1 MVAYN
6 FQAQFADAVASGAKR
21 QTIRATGKRR
31 HARAGDPLQLYTGMR
46 SKSCRKLLDAV
57 CVQAVPVHISED
69 GAVTWAGSQLPG
81 AQVASL
87 ALQDGFQDVA
97 AFLDFFR
104 TQHGLPFQG
113 VCISW

>member
-6 FQAQFADAVASGAKR
+6 FQRQFADAVEAGAKR

-31 HARAGDPLQLYTGMR
+31 HARPGDPLQLYTGMR
-46 SKSCRKLLDAV
+46 SKACRKLREAV
-57 CVQAVPVHISED
+57 CVQSVPVHISED
-69 GAVTWAGSQLPG
+69 GVVTWDGQQLPG

-87 ALQDGFQDVA
+87 ALQDGFPDIA

-104 TQHGLPFQG
+104 TSHGLPFQG